1 MKGKPTNPPDV
12 LAQWSR
18 LPVPAD
24 SPAQSTATRARVV
37 DVVVRTMVSP
47 KSGTPVRRRWAVRM
61 GLGAAAAAMIAAVA
75 LGRSRWPPQSFLARL
90 YAKPAASVVL
100 GREFAAPPEFSSP
113 AAVGSSSQIATDHV
127 TSSRLQ
133 LVSGV
138 EVVVGP
144 ETRLALPSEKDTQL
158 LREELVLESGILQ
171 VRVPKLPKGALF
183 SIRTPNAVVSVHGTA
198 FSVEVTKSG
207 ASEVPQTRVI
217 VTEGVVSVQHAG
229 HESLLDAG
237 SEWTSAVANPLVA
250 GHDAPSASKPGPF
263 KPASSTK
270 PSEGRQADRE
280 PFASPEHNAGNVR
293 GASGVDPTEL
303 ANQNRL
309 FAEAMSARDR
319 GDGAHAVALLD
330 DFVSKYPACPL
341 TEDAYVARFRVL
353 SRMGDRAAA
362 AKAAR
367 GYLAVY
373 PDGLAGQ
380 EARALSFATG
390 PSLE

>member
-1 MKGKPTNPPDV
+1 MESKRTKAPDV
-12 LAQWSR
+12 PDILAQWSR
-18 LPVPAD
+18 MPVRGD
-24 SPAQSTATRARVV
+24 SPAQTQASRARIV
-37 DVVVRTMVSP
+37 DVVVRTMLSP
-47 KSGTPVRRRWAVRM
+47 RRPTPIQHRLAIRL
-61 GLGAAAAAMIAAVA
+61 GLGAAAAAVLIAAFA
-75 LGRSRWPPQSFLARL
+75 IGRARVPQHLF
-90 YAKPAASVVL
+90 AKSDASVVHRHEV
-100 GREFAAPPEFSSP
+100 GAPSP
-113 AAVGSSSQIATDHV
+113 SSSATVLGSRSQSATDRSS
-127 TSSRLQ
+127 SSRLQ

-144 ETRLALPSEKDTQL
+144 ETRLTLPSENGTQS
-158 LREELVLESGILQ
+158 LREELALELGVLQ
-171 VRVPKLPKGALF
+171 VHVPKLPKGAIF

-198 FSVEVTKSG
+198 FSVEVMKSG
-207 ASEVPQTRVI
+207 PSEVPQTRVI